1 MACRW
6 HQTARSPNLF
16 GAAAWRATKE
26 MACRWHSDSGR
37 LISLVSLVPQHRLGR
52 AGHRVRQRA
61 RPAEVWTC
69 RIKEMVQPM
78 ICLHAVSLV
87 LRTAHTAH
95 TARPAHPLLYRC
107 VQVCR
112 RGQRDDPRLHRGSR
126 GAAARRT
133 CGQVGVHAHRARAR
147 MGPPAAAADRLFRW

>member
-61 RPAEVWTC
+61 RPAEVWTR

-95 TARPAHPLLYRC
+95 TA
-107 VQVCR
+107 
-112 RGQRDDPRLHRGSR
+112 
-126 GAAARRT
+126 
-133 CGQVGVHAHRARAR
+133 HAIA
-147 MGPPAAAADRLFRW
+147 PAAAAAVTAQTRHTQHTRHATHTQGDTQHTRHRRTPHNIH

>member
-61 RPAEVWTC
+61 RPAEVWTR

-87 LRTAHTAH
+87 
-95 TARPAHPLLYRC
+95 
-107 VQVCR
+107 
-112 RGQRDDPRLHRGSR
+112 
-126 GAAARRT
+126 AA
-133 CGQVGVHAHRARAR
+133 
-147 MGPPAAAADRLFRW
+147 